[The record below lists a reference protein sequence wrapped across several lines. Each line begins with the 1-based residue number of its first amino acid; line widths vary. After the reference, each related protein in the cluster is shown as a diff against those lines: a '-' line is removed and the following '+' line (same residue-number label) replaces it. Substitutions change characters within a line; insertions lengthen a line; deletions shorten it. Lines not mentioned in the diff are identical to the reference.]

1 MLNESGK
8 SGEKILLYHNSWK
21 EFSKVFKCLFLRKR
35 GTERLSWGGAERER
49 EKNTESEIGPRLQVV
64 STETNMGLKLGN
76 SEIMT

>member
-35 GTERLSWGGAERER
+35 GTEREAELGRGRERER
-49 EKNTESEIGPRLQVV
+49 EKHRI
-64 STETNMGLKLGN
+64 
-76 SEIMT
+76 